1 MKIILKKN
9 DLKKLVKNNKNLG
22 FVPTMGGLHK
32 GHEQL
37 IKKSLSLCEKTI
49 VSIFVNKYQFNNKK
63 DLLKYPRMI
72 KKDILYL
79 KKLRVNYLYLPTNN
93 QIYPKGPKKKIK
105 IHSFEKVLCGK
116 FRPGHFKAVVDVI
129 DRFIKIIN
137 PRKLFLG
144 EKDMQQLKIVEYFI
158 NQKYKKIKLIA
169 CKTIREENGVPYS
182 SRNFSLSKNQLKI
195 ASSVYKLILKCK
207 KKLLSKKISLAFVKK
222 QIKKIGVSRIE
233 YIDIFDINKIIKPY
247 IKKNKH
253 KIFISYYLNKTRLI
267 DNI

>member
-1 MKIILKKN
+1 M
-9 DLKKLVKNNKNLG
+9 
-22 FVPTMGGLHK
+22 
-32 GHEQL
+32 
-37 IKKSLSLCEKTI
+37 
-49 VSIFVNKYQFNNKK
+49 
-63 DLLKYPRMI
+63 
-72 KKDILYL
+72 
-79 KKLRVNYLYLPTNN
+79 
-93 QIYPKGPKKKIK
+93 
-105 IHSFEKVLCGK
+105 LCGK

-158 NQKYKKIKLIA
+158 NQKYKKIQLIA

-247 IKKNKH
+247 IKKNKY